1 MNIQYNIEL
10 KPYNSFRTKAIAKLF
25 AQPATVNEL
34 QTIISTYKTEQKLV
48 VGGGCNLFFTKD
60 FDGLIIH
67 PQLFEINVIDENEQ
81 TVTLEVGASEDW
93 DEFVEY
99 CVSNNYAGLENLSF
113 IPGTVGASPV
123 QNIGAYGA
131 EVKDTIVS
139 VHTVDIETSQTKT
152 FLNEECD
159 FSYRNSLFKQ
169 TQRYVITSVV
179 FRLKKAFTYTEKYA
193 DLNRELANVTQ
204 PTLQQVREAVIK
216 VRQQKLPNHLE
227 LPNAG
232 SFFKNPILTSDE
244 KDKLITLLP
253 EAPLY
258 AVGNDSF
265 KTSAAYLID
274 SAGCK
279 GMRVD
284 NVGVYDKHALIIVN
298 YGTESGAEIKQFM
311 NEIRDTVF
319 YEFGVILEPEV
330 WIF

>member
-67 PQLFEINVIDENEQ
+67 PQLFGINVIDENEQ

-93 DEFVEY
+93 DKFVGY

-139 VHTVDIETSQTKT
+139 LHTVDIETSQTKT

-179 FRLKKAFTYTEKYA
+179 FRLKKAFTYTEKYS

-232 SFFKNPILTSDE
+232 SFFKNPILTLDE
-244 KDKLITLLP
+244 KEKLITLLP

-311 NEIRDTVF
+311 NEIRDSVF

>member
-99 CVSNNYAGLENLSF
+99 CVSNNYVGLENLSF

>member
-67 PQLFEINVIDENEQ
+67 PQLFEINVIDENER

-139 VHTVDIETSQTKT
+139 VHTIDIETSQTKT

>member
-67 PQLFEINVIDENEQ
+67 QQLFGINVIDENEQ
-81 TVTLEVGASEDW
+81 TVTLKVGASEDW

-131 EVKDTIVS
+131 EVKDTIVL
-139 VHTVDIETSQTKT
+139 VHAVDIETAQTKT

-169 TQRYVITSVV
+169 TQRYAITSVV

-232 SFFKNPILTSDE
+232 SFFKNPILTSYE

-311 NEIRDTVF
+311 NEIRDTVY

>member
-25 AQPATVNEL
+25 AQPATVHEL

>member
-34 QTIISTYKTEQKLV
+34 QTIIPTYKTEQKLV

-67 PQLFEINVIDENEQ
+67 PQLFGINVIDENEQ

-279 GMRVD
+279 GLRVD

-311 NEIRDTVF
+311 NEIRETVF